1 MIRCSLGRLD
11 FGKTHH
17 QQMTNWDRSS
27 ARESSA
33 CLVKPKLAIDGGRPA
48 MRTPL
53 PPMYPGGMHIG
64 AEEEAAVLAVLR
76 SKRLFRYYGPYPGE
90 SKVAEFEK
98 EFAACIGTPHAVAV
112 SSGTAALVCALAG
125 LNVGPGDEVIVPAY
139 TWISSGGAAIAVG
152 AVPIVAEID
161 DSLTL
166 DVGDVARKITARTK
180 AIMPV
185 HMRGAPCRMAE
196 ITTLV
201 QRHGLKIVEDVA
213 QAVGGSFAGRSLGGI
228 GDAGAFSFQF
238 NKIIT
243 CGEGGIAV
251 AKDADTHQRI
261 MMYHDAA
268 AGQRSRLADEKIMYG
283 LNYRMSEL
291 HGAVMLVQL
300 RRLPGLLRAM
310 REHKAILKDA
320 IKETAGRKGVSFR
333 TINDP
338 QGDTGTSFVFFA
350 PTAERADA
358 ISAALNAEGVA
369 ATVIYRPGR
378 PDYHVYTHWT
388 PVMQQRVCSER
399 GEPWRWHEGRVEYSP
414 DMCPRSLELLRRSV
428 HIDISPDMTSD
439 NLEQLADALTKVFEG
454 VL

>member
-1 MIRCSLGRLD
+1 
-11 FGKTHH
+11 
-17 QQMTNWDRSS
+17 
-27 ARESSA
+27 
-33 CLVKPKLAIDGGRPA
+33 
-48 MRTPL
+48 
-53 PPMYPGGMHIG
+53 MYPGGMRIG

-76 SKRLFRYYGPYPGE
+76 SKRLFRYYGPYAGK
-90 SKVAEFEK
+90 SKVAEFER
-98 EFAACIGTPHAVAV
+98 EFAACVRTPHAVAV

-125 LNVGPGDEVIVPAY
+125 LGVGPGDEVIVPAY
-139 TWISSGGAAIAVG
+139 TWISSAEAAIALG

-161 DSLTL
+161 ESLTL
-166 DVGDVARKITARTK
+166 DVGDVERIITARTK

-185 HMRGAPCRMAE
+185 HMRGAPCRMTE
-196 ITTLV
+196 ITTLAH
-201 QRHGLKIVEDVA
+201 RHGLKIVEDVA
-213 QAVGGSFAGRSLGGI
+213 QAVGGIFAGRPLGSI

-251 AKDADTHQRI
+251 AKDVDTYQRI
-261 MMYHDAA
+261 LMYHDVA
-268 AGQRSRLADEKIMYG
+268 AGQRNRFVDEEIMNG

-300 RRLPGLLRAM
+300 RRLPGLLTEM

-358 ISAALNAEGVA
+358 ISVALNAEGAA
-369 ATVIYRPGR
+369 ATVIDRPGR
-378 PDYHVYTHWT
+378 PDYHVYAHWT
-388 PVMQQRVCSER
+388 PIMQQRVWSER
-399 GEPWRWHEGRVEYSP
+399 GGPWRWHEGRVEYSP

-428 HIDISPDMTSD
+428 HLDISPDMTSD